1 MFSLLGIYNEKVK
14 KTAEMLIDNNL
25 IDFVSS
31 DIHSSK
37 QLHHFEE
44 ISKNKFLQK
53 LIDSKILENKNLI

>member
-37 QLHHFEE
+37 QLNHFEE
-44 ISKNKFLQK
+44 ISKNKFIKK
-53 LIDSKILENKNLI
+53 LLDSQILENKSLI